1 MSASPASRSAA
12 LMRPLPVNRRSEAR
26 RLLLRASNMSRVYA
40 RTVAQRKS
48 LRRQEG
54 GIAAL
59 SPRIRRDVN
68 LLIGAQA
75 VSTFGSF
82 ITRAALPLLAI
93 LGLGINA
100 AEAAALAAVDLI
112 AGALISQF
120 AGVWI
125 DRLPRRP
132 VLIATDLLRATL
144 LGSIP
149 IAAELFGGVTL
160 PHLIAVSALSGMC
173 TTTFDIAERS
183 YVAGLVNSP
192 SLRAVL
198 ARTLA
203 IRGAAEFFGFGAAGL
218 LVGAFGGPAAIG
230 VDAATYLVSAIF
242 IARLRVAE
250 PANPSAQSNSNVIGE
265 FLAGLTAIWSV
276 VLMRPMLIATFI
288 IGLYFGLFR
297 SSYMLYVTN
306 GLGLG
311 PEAIGGIIATG
322 GIAAFLGGA
331 LTERISRALG
341 VGRAISYS
349 LVIVGVGLL
358 LVPLAPG
365 PTLLGFTMLIG
376 HQLLSDGFETVWEAN
391 QSAIRGRVLPSAFQ
405 GRANAANDGVGILGR
420 LLGIIVGGAIG
431 SSAAGSGAALVVG
444 GVASIAVGIFVGLSR
459 LGGINSLSEIPTS
472 GNRRRSQ

>member
-1 MSASPASRSAA
+1 MA
-12 LMRPLPVNRRSEAR
+12 NRKRAR
-26 RLLLRASNMSRVYA
+26 EITGGLQSLTPRV
-40 RTVAQRKS
+40 R
-48 LRRQEG
+48 G
-54 GIAAL
+54 
-59 SPRIRRDVN
+59 DVN
-68 LLIGAQA
+68 LLISAQA

-112 AGALISQF
+112 AGAIVSQF

-125 DRLPRRP
+125 DRLPRKP
-132 VLIATDLLRATL
+132 VLISTDLLRALL

-149 IAAELFGGVTL
+149 LAAEVFGGVTL

-198 ARTLA
+198 ARTMA
-203 IRGAAEFFGFGAAGL
+203 IRGAAEFFGFGSAGL
-218 LVGAFGGPAAIG
+218 LIGAFGGPAAIG
-230 VDAATYLVSAIF
+230 IDAATYIVSAALIGL
-242 IARLRVAE
+242 LRVAE
-250 PANPSAQSNSNVIGE
+250 PKLRSASTRAS
-265 FLAGLTAIWSV
+265 FLRELSEGLQKTWAV
-276 VLMRPMLIATFI
+276 VLMRPLLIATFV

-297 SSYMLYVTN
+297 SSYMLYLTH

-311 PEAIGGIIATG
+311 PEAIGAIIATG

-331 LTERISRALG
+331 LTERISRLLG
-341 VGRAISYS
+341 VGRAISVS
-349 LVIVGVGLL
+349 LAIVGFGLI

-365 PTLLGFTMLIG
+365 PTLIGFTMLIG

-391 QSAIRGRVLPSAFQ
+391 QAAIRGRVLPAAFQ
-405 GRANAANDGVGILGR
+405 GRANAANDGIGILGR
-420 LLGIIVGGAIG
+420 LLGIVVGGVIG

-444 GVASIAVGIFVGLSR
+444 GGASILVGLFVATSR
-459 LGGINSLSEIPTS
+459 LGRIQSLSQIPVS
-472 GNRRRSQ
+472 GVRRRS

>member
-1 MSASPASRSAA
+1 
-12 LMRPLPVNRRSEAR
+12 
-26 RLLLRASNMSRVYA
+26 MSRVYA
-40 RTVAQRKS
+40 RAMTARKGTPK
-48 LRRQEG
+48 RRVGLQD
-54 GIAAL
+54 L
-59 SPRIRRDVN
+59 TPLVRSDVN
-68 LLIGAQA
+68 VLISAQA
-75 VSTFGSF
+75 VSTYGSF

-112 AGALISQF
+112 AGAIVSQF

-125 DRLPRRP
+125 DRLPRKP
-132 VLIATDLLRATL
+132 VLIGTDLLRALL

-149 IAAELFGGVTL
+149 LAADLFGGVTL

-203 IRGAAEFFGFGAAGL
+203 IRGAAEFFGFGSAGL
-218 LVGAFGGPAAIG
+218 LIGAFGGPAAIG
-230 VDAATYLVSAIF
+230 IDAATYIVSAVLIGF
-242 IARLRVAE
+242 LRVAE
-250 PANPSAQSNSNVIGE
+250 PKLPPVSARRSFRRELVD
-265 FLAGLTAIWSV
+265 GLQKTWSV
-276 VLMRPMLIATFI
+276 VLMRPLLIATFV

-297 SSYMLYVTN
+297 SSYLLYLTN

-311 PEAIGGIIATG
+311 PEAIGLVIATG

-331 LTERISRALG
+331 LTERISRLLG
-341 VGRAISYS
+341 VGRAISVS
-349 LVIVGVGLL
+349 LAIVGFGLI

-365 PTLLGFTMLIG
+365 PTLIGFTMLIG

-391 QSAIRGRVLPSAFQ
+391 QAAIRGQVLPAAFQ
-405 GRANAANDGVGILGR
+405 GRANAANDGIGILGR
-420 LLGIIVGGAIG
+420 LLGIVIGGVIG
-431 SSAAGSGAALVVG
+431 SSAAGSGAALVIG
-444 GVASIAVGIFVGLSR
+444 GGASIAVGLFVATSR
-459 LGGINSLSEIPTS
+459 LGRIQLLSQIPVS
-472 GNRRRSQ
+472 GVRRRS

>member
-1 MSASPASRSAA
+1 MAVQKS
-12 LMRPLPVNRRSEAR
+12 VRRAQGDFQG
-26 RLLLRASNMSRVYA
+26 LAPRV
-40 RTVAQRKS
+40 R
-48 LRRQEG
+48 G
-54 GIAAL
+54 
-59 SPRIRRDVN
+59 DVN

-93 LGLGINA
+93 LGLGISA

-112 AGALISQF
+112 AGAIVSQF

-125 DRLPRRP
+125 DRLPRKP
-132 VLIATDLLRATL
+132 VLIGTDLLRAFL

-149 IAAELFGGVTL
+149 LAAELFGGVTL

-183 YVAGLVNSP
+183 YVAGLVNFP

-218 LVGAFGGPAAIG
+218 LVGAFGGAAAIG
-230 VDAATYLVSAIF
+230 IDAATYIVSAVLIGL
-242 IARLRVAE
+242 LRVAE
-250 PANPSAQSNSNVIGE
+250 PKLPPTSARSSFRRELVD
-265 FLAGLTAIWSV
+265 GLRATWSV
-276 VLMRPMLIATFI
+276 ALMRPLLIASFV

-297 SSYMLYVTN
+297 SSYLLYVTH
-306 GLGLG
+306 GLGLR
-311 PEAIGGIIATG
+311 PEAVGFVIATG

-331 LTERISRALG
+331 LTERISRLLG
-341 VGRAISYS
+341 VGHAISVS
-349 LVIVGVGLL
+349 LGIVGFGLI

-365 PTLLGFTMLIG
+365 PTLLGFAMLVG

-391 QSAIRGRVLPSAFQ
+391 QAAIRGRVLPAAYQ
-405 GRANAANDGVGILGR
+405 GRANAAHDGVGILGR
-420 LLGIIVGGAIG
+420 LLGIIVGGVIG
-431 SSAAGSGAALVVG
+431 SSAAGSGAALFVG
-444 GVASIAVGIFVGLSR
+444 GGASIAVGLFVATSR
-459 LGGINSLSEIPTS
+459 LGRIRSLAEIQTSE
-472 GNRRRSQ
+472 GRVRAK

>member
-1 MSASPASRSAA
+1 MA
-12 LMRPLPVNRRSEAR
+12 V
-26 RLLLRASNMSRVYA
+26 
-40 RTVAQRKS
+40 RKS
-48 LRRQEG
+48 VRRAQSG
-54 GIAAL
+54 FQNLA
-59 SPRIRRDVN
+59 PRVRGDVN

-93 LGLGINA
+93 LGLGISA

-112 AGALISQF
+112 AGAIVSQF

-125 DRLPRRP
+125 DRLPRKP
-132 VLIATDLLRATL
+132 VLIGTDLLRALL

-149 IAAELFGGVTL
+149 LAAELFGGVTL

-203 IRGAAEFFGFGAAGL
+203 IRGAAEFFGFGSAGL
-218 LVGAFGGPAAIG
+218 LVGAFGGSAAIG
-230 VDAATYLVSAIF
+230 IDAATYIVSAVLIGL
-242 IARLRVAE
+242 LRVAE
-250 PANPSAQSNSNVIGE
+250 PKLPPASARSSFRRELVD
-265 FLAGLTAIWSV
+265 GLRATWSV
-276 VLMRPMLIATFI
+276 ALMRPLLIATFV

-297 SSYMLYVTN
+297 SSYLLYLTH

-311 PEAIGGIIATG
+311 PEAIGLVIATG

-331 LTERISRALG
+331 LTERISRLLG
-341 VGRAISYS
+341 VGRAISVS
-349 LVIVGVGLL
+349 LVIVGFGLI
-358 LVPLAPG
+358 LVPLAPSA
-365 PTLLGFTMLIG
+365 TLLGFGMLIG

-391 QSAIRGRVLPSAFQ
+391 QAAIRGRVLPAAFQ

-420 LLGIIVGGAIG
+420 LLGIIVGGVIG
-431 SSAAGSGAALVVG
+431 SSAAGSGVALLVG
-444 GVASIAVGIFVGLSR
+444 GGASIAVGLFVATSR
-459 LGGINSLSEIPTS
+459 LGSIQSLAQIPTS
-472 GNRRRSQ
+472 GSRRRS

>member
-1 MSASPASRSAA
+1 MA
-12 LMRPLPVNRRSEAR
+12 NRKRAR
-26 RLLLRASNMSRVYA
+26 EITGDLQSLTPRV
-40 RTVAQRKS
+40 R
-48 LRRQEG
+48 G
-54 GIAAL
+54 
-59 SPRIRRDVN
+59 DVN
-68 LLIGAQA
+68 LLISAQA

-112 AGALISQF
+112 AGAIVSQF

-125 DRLPRRP
+125 DRLPRKP
-132 VLIATDLLRATL
+132 VLISTDLLRALL

-149 IAAELFGGVTL
+149 LAAEVFGGVTL
-160 PHLIAVSALSGMC
+160 LHLIAVSALSGMC

-198 ARTLA
+198 ARTMA
-203 IRGAAEFFGFGAAGL
+203 IRGAAEFFGFGSAGL
-218 LVGAFGGPAAIG
+218 LIGAFGGPAAIG
-230 VDAATYLVSAIF
+230 IDAATYIVSAAL
-242 IARLRVAE
+242 IALLRVAE
-250 PANPSAQSNSNVIGE
+250 PKLPSASARAS
-265 FLAGLTAIWSV
+265 FLRELSEGLQKTWSV
-276 VLMRPMLIATFI
+276 VLMRPLLIATFV

-297 SSYMLYVTN
+297 SSYMLYLTH

-311 PEAIGGIIATG
+311 PEAIGAIIATG

-331 LTERISRALG
+331 LTERISRLLG
-341 VGRAISYS
+341 VGRAISVS
-349 LVIVGVGLL
+349 LAIVGFGLI

-365 PTLLGFTMLIG
+365 PTLIGFTMLIG

-391 QSAIRGRVLPSAFQ
+391 QAAIRGRVLPAAFQ
-405 GRANAANDGVGILGR
+405 GRANAANDGIGILGR
-420 LLGIIVGGAIG
+420 LLGIVVGGVIG

-444 GVASIAVGIFVGLSR
+444 GGASILVGLFVATSR
-459 LGGINSLSEIPTS
+459 LGRIQSLSQIPVS
-472 GNRRRSQ
+472 GVRRRS

>member
-1 MSASPASRSAA
+1 MASR
-12 LMRPLPVNRRSEAR
+12 
-26 RLLLRASNMSRVYA
+26 
-40 RTVAQRKS
+40 KS
-48 LRRQEG
+48 VQKVEG
-54 GIAAL
+54 GIESL
-59 SPRIRRDVN
+59 PPRVRGDVN

-75 VSTFGSF
+75 ISTFGSF

-100 AEAAALAAVDLI
+100 AEAATLAAVDLI
-112 AGALISQF
+112 AGAVVSQF

-125 DRLPRRP
+125 DRLPRKP
-132 VLIATDLLRATL
+132 VLISTDLLRAAL

-149 IAAELFGGVTL
+149 LAAELFGGVTL

-203 IRGAAEFFGFGAAGL
+203 IRGAAEFFGFGVAGL
-218 LVGAFGGPAAIG
+218 LVGAFGGAAAIG
-230 VDAATYLVSAIF
+230 IDAATYLISALLIGL
-242 IARLRVAE
+242 LRVAE
-250 PANPSAQSNSNVIGE
+250 PKLPPASARSSFVRE
-265 FLAGLTAIWSV
+265 LSEGLRATWSV
-276 VLMRPMLIATFI
+276 ALMRPLLIAAFV

-297 SSYMLYVTN
+297 SSYMLYVTH

-322 GIAAFLGGA
+322 GIAAFVGGA
-331 LTERISRALG
+331 LTERISRLLG
-341 VGRAISYS
+341 VGRAISVS
-349 LVIVGVGLL
+349 LVIVGFGLI

-365 PTLLGFTMLIG
+365 PTLLGFAMLVG

-391 QSAIRGRVLPSAFQ
+391 QAAIRGRVLPAAFQ
-405 GRANAANDGVGILGR
+405 GRANAANDGIGILGR
-420 LLGIIVGGAIG
+420 LFGIVVGGVIG
-431 SSAAGSGAALVVG
+431 SSAAGSGAALILGGGASIVVG
-444 GVASIAVGIFVGLSR
+444 LFVALSR
-459 LGGINSLSEIPTS
+459 LGRITSLSEISPS
-472 GNRRRSQ
+472 GIPRHSK

>member
-1 MSASPASRSAA
+1 MAG
-12 LMRPLPVNRRSEAR
+12 
-26 RLLLRASNMSRVYA
+26 
-40 RTVAQRKS
+40 RKS
-48 LRRQEG
+48 VQKVEG
-54 GIAAL
+54 GIASL
-59 SPRIRRDVN
+59 PPRVRGDVN

-75 VSTFGSF
+75 ISTFGSF

-100 AEAAALAAVDLI
+100 AEAATLAAVDLI
-112 AGALISQF
+112 AGAVVSQF

-125 DRLPRRP
+125 DRLPRKP
-132 VLIATDLLRATL
+132 VLISTDLLRAAL

-149 IAAELFGGVTL
+149 LAAELFGGVTL

-203 IRGAAEFFGFGAAGL
+203 IRGAAEFFGFGVAGL
-218 LVGAFGGPAAIG
+218 LVGAFGGAAAIG
-230 VDAATYLVSAIF
+230 IDAATYLISALLIGL
-242 IARLRVAE
+242 LRVAE
-250 PANPSAQSNSNVIGE
+250 PKLPPASARSSFVRE
-265 FLAGLTAIWSV
+265 LSEGLRATWSV
-276 VLMRPMLIATFI
+276 ALMRPLLIAAFV

-297 SSYMLYVTN
+297 SSYMLYVTH

-322 GIAAFLGGA
+322 GIAAFVGGA
-331 LTERISRALG
+331 LTERISRLLG
-341 VGRAISYS
+341 VGRAISVS
-349 LVIVGVGLL
+349 LVIVGFGLI

-365 PTLLGFTMLIG
+365 PTLLGFAMLVG

-391 QSAIRGRVLPSAFQ
+391 QAAIRGRVLPAAFQ
-405 GRANAANDGVGILGR
+405 GRANAANDGIGILGR
-420 LLGIIVGGAIG
+420 LFGIVVGGVIG
-431 SSAAGSGAALVVG
+431 SSAAGSGAALILGGGASIVVG
-444 GVASIAVGIFVGLSR
+444 LFVALSR
-459 LGGINSLSEIPTS
+459 LGRITSLSEISPS
-472 GNRRRSQ
+472 GIRRHSK

>member
-1 MSASPASRSAA
+1 MA
-12 LMRPLPVNRRSEAR
+12 NRKRAR
-26 RLLLRASNMSRVYA
+26 EITDGLQSLTPRV
-40 RTVAQRKS
+40 R
-48 LRRQEG
+48 G
-54 GIAAL
+54 
-59 SPRIRRDVN
+59 DVN
-68 LLIGAQA
+68 LLISAQA

-112 AGALISQF
+112 AGAIVSQF

-125 DRLPRRP
+125 DRLPRKP
-132 VLIATDLLRATL
+132 VLISTDLLRALL

-149 IAAELFGGVTL
+149 LAAEVFGGVTL

-198 ARTLA
+198 ARTMA
-203 IRGAAEFFGFGAAGL
+203 IRGAAEFFGFGSAGL
-218 LVGAFGGPAAIG
+218 LIGAFGGPAAIG
-230 VDAATYLVSAIF
+230 IDAATYIVSAVLIGF
-242 IARLRVAE
+242 LRVAE
-250 PANPSAQSNSNVIGE
+250 PKLPPVSARLSFRRE
-265 FLAGLTAIWSV
+265 LLDGLQKTWSV
-276 VLMRPMLIATFI
+276 VLMRPLLIATFV

-297 SSYMLYVTN
+297 SSYLLYVTN

-311 PEAIGGIIATG
+311 PEAIGLVIATG

-331 LTERISRALG
+331 LTERISRLLG
-341 VGRAISYS
+341 VGRAISVS
-349 LVIVGVGLL
+349 LAIVGFGLI

-365 PTLLGFTMLIG
+365 PTLIGFTMLIG

-391 QSAIRGRVLPSAFQ
+391 QAAIRGRVLPATFQ
-405 GRANAANDGVGILGR
+405 GRANAANDGIGILGR
-420 LLGIIVGGAIG
+420 LLGIVIGGVIG
-431 SSAAGSGAALVVG
+431 SSVAGSGAALVVG
-444 GVASIAVGIFVGLSR
+444 GGASILVGLFVATSR
-459 LGGINSLSEIPTS
+459 LGKIQSLSQIPVS
-472 GNRRRSQ
+472 GVRRRS

>member
-1 MSASPASRSAA
+1 MA
-12 LMRPLPVNRRSEAR
+12 NRKRAR
-26 RLLLRASNMSRVYA
+26 EITGGLQSLTPRV
-40 RTVAQRKS
+40 R
-48 LRRQEG
+48 G
-54 GIAAL
+54 
-59 SPRIRRDVN
+59 DVN
-68 LLIGAQA
+68 LLISAQA

-112 AGALISQF
+112 AGAIVSQF

-125 DRLPRRP
+125 DRLPRKP
-132 VLIATDLLRATL
+132 VMISTDLLRALL

-149 IAAELFGGVTL
+149 LAAEVFGGVTL

-198 ARTLA
+198 ARTMA
-203 IRGAAEFFGFGAAGL
+203 IRGAAEFFGFGSAGL
-218 LVGAFGGPAAIG
+218 LIGAFGGPAAIG
-230 VDAATYLVSAIF
+230 IDAATYIVSAALIGL
-242 IARLRVAE
+242 LRVAE
-250 PANPSAQSNSNVIGE
+250 PKLRSASTRAS
-265 FLAGLTAIWSV
+265 FLRELSEGLQKTWAV
-276 VLMRPMLIATFI
+276 VLMRPLLIATFV

-297 SSYMLYVTN
+297 SSYMLYLTH

-311 PEAIGGIIATG
+311 PEAIGAIIATG

-331 LTERISRALG
+331 LTERISRLLG
-341 VGRAISYS
+341 VGRAISVS
-349 LVIVGVGLL
+349 LAIVGFGLI

-365 PTLLGFTMLIG
+365 PTLIGFTMLIG

-391 QSAIRGRVLPSAFQ
+391 QAAIRGRVLPAAFQ
-405 GRANAANDGVGILGR
+405 GRANAANDGIGILGR
-420 LLGIIVGGAIG
+420 LLGIVVGGVIG

-444 GVASIAVGIFVGLSR
+444 GGASILVGLFVATSR
-459 LGGINSLSEIPTS
+459 LGRIQSLSQIPVS
-472 GNRRRSQ
+472 GVRRRS